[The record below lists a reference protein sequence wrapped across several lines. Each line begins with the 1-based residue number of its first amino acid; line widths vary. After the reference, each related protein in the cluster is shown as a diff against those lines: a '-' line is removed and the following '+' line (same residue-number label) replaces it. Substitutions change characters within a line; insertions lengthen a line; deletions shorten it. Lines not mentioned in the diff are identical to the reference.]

1 MSDPSAKSGDK
12 FADKSGD
19 RSAQKSAAEPEDEG
33 AERDIEELAKEL
45 ADKLRSLKNRDEL
58 TDYAVSLLRE
68 SNEEAGQHENQQRM
82 VAKASKGDPF
92 NPIAFGIPLLV
103 IGVVLC
109 ATGILIG
116 PGLGVIGIGVL
127 MVLYGLVVSLFS
139 RREKRIE

>member
-1 MSDPSAKSGDK
+1 MSDPIDKAPGKS
-12 FADKSGD
+12 ADKI
-19 RSAQKSAAEPEDEG
+19 AASDQDDEG
-33 AERDIEELAKEL
+33 AESNIEDLAKQL
-45 ADKLRSLKNRDEL
+45 ADRLRNLKNRDEL

-68 SNEEAGQHENQQRM
+68 SNEEAGQHDNQLRQIAR
-82 VAKASKGDPF
+82 ASKGDPF

-127 MVLYGLVVSLFS
+127 MVLYGLVVSLFT
-139 RREKRIE
+139 RRQKRVE

>member
-1 MSDPSAKSGDK
+1 MSDPTDK

-19 RSAQKSAAEPEDEG
+19 RSVEKSAAERDEDATDRE
-33 AERDIEELAKEL
+33 IEDLAREL
-45 ADKLRSLKNRDEL
+45 ADKLRNLKNRDEL

-68 SNEEAGQHENQQRM
+68 SNEEADQKEYQQRT
-82 VAKASKGDPF
+82 VARASKGDPF

-127 MVLYGLVVSLFS
+127 MVLYGLVVSVFS
-139 RREKRIE
+139 RRTKRSE

>member
-1 MSDPSAKSGDK
+1 MSDPTDK

-19 RSAQKSAAEPEDEG
+19 RSAEKSAAQRDDEATDREIED
-33 AERDIEELAKEL
+33 LAKEL

-68 SNEEAGQHENQQRM
+68 SNEEAAQKEYQQRT
-82 VAKASKGDPF
+82 VARASKGDPF

-127 MVLYGLVVSLFS
+127 MVLYGLVVSVFS
-139 RREKRIE
+139 RRTKRTE

>member
-1 MSDPSAKSGDK
+1 MSDPI
-12 FADKSGD
+12 DKSRD
-19 RSAQKSAAEPEDEG
+19 KSAEKSAGESAEDREDEG
-33 AERDIEELAKEL
+33 AERNVEDLAKEL

-68 SNEEAGQHENQQRM
+68 SNEEAGQHEHQQRM

-103 IGVVLC
+103 IGAVLC

-139 RREKRIE
+139 RREKRVE

>member
-1 MSDPSAKSGDK
+1 MSDPT
-12 FADKSGD
+12 DKSND
-19 RSAQKSAAEPEDEG
+19 RSAEKSAAQRDEESTDREIED
-33 AERDIEELAKEL
+33 LAKEL

-58 TDYAVSLLRE
+58 TDYAVSLLKE
-68 SNEEAGQHENQQRM
+68 SNEEADQKEYQKRTIARAG
-82 VAKASKGDPF
+82 KGDPF

-127 MVLYGLVVSLFS
+127 MVLYGLVVSVFS
-139 RREKRIE
+139 RRTKRSE

>member
-1 MSDPSAKSGDK
+1 MSDPTDKSADK
-12 FADKSGD
+12 FSD
-19 RSAQKSAAEPEDEG
+19 RTAEKSAADREDEG
-33 AERDIEELAKEL
+33 AERDVEQLAKDL

-103 IGVVLC
+103 IGAVLC

>member
-1 MSDPSAKSGDK
+1 MSDPTDK

-19 RSAQKSAAEPEDEG
+19 RSAEKSAAQRDDEATDREIED
-33 AERDIEELAKEL
+33 LAKEL

-68 SNEEAGQHENQQRM
+68 SNEEADQKEYQQRT
-82 VAKASKGDPF
+82 VARASKGDPF

-127 MVLYGLVVSLFS
+127 MVLYGLVVSVFS
-139 RREKRIE
+139 RRTKRTE

>member
-1 MSDPSAKSGDK
+1 MRDDESSD
-12 FADKSGD
+12 
-19 RSAQKSAAEPEDEG
+19 REIED
-33 AERDIEELAKEL
+33 LAKEL
-45 ADKLRSLKNRDEL
+45 ADKLRNLKNRDEL

-68 SNEEAGQHENQQRM
+68 SNEEADQKEYQQRT
-82 VAKASKGDPF
+82 VTRASKGDPF

-139 RREKRIE
+139 RRTKRTE

>member
-1 MSDPSAKSGDK
+1 MSDPSDK
-12 FADKSGD
+12 FVDKTGD
-19 RSAQKSAAEPEDEG
+19 RSAAKSERDDEG
-33 AERDIEELAKEL
+33 SDREIEDLAKEL
-45 ADKLRSLKNRDEL
+45 ADKLRNLKNRDEL

-68 SNEEAGQHENQQRM
+68 SNEEADQKEYQKRT
-82 VAKASKGDPF
+82 VTRALKGDPF

-103 IGVVLC
+103 IGMVLC

-139 RREKRIE
+139 RRTKRIE

>member
-1 MSDPSAKSGDK
+1 MSDPTDKSADK
-12 FADKSGD
+12 FSD
-19 RSAQKSAAEPEDEG
+19 RTAEKSAADREGEG
-33 AERDIEELAKEL
+33 AERDVEQLAKDL

-103 IGVVLC
+103 IGAVLC

>member
-1 MSDPSAKSGDK
+1 MSDPSDK
-12 FADKSGD
+12 FVDKTGD
-19 RSAQKSAAEPEDEG
+19 RSAAKSERDDEG
-33 AERDIEELAKEL
+33 SDREIEDLAKEL
-45 ADKLRSLKNRDEL
+45 ADKLRNLKNRDEL

-68 SNEEAGQHENQQRM
+68 SNEEADQKEYQKRT
-82 VAKASKGDPF
+82 VTRALKGDPF

-103 IGVVLC
+103 IGMVLC

-139 RREKRIE
+139 RRTKRI

>member
-1 MSDPSAKSGDK
+1 VSDPTSNDPDSEAVE
-12 FADKSGD
+12 A
-19 RSAQKSAAEPEDEG
+19 
-33 AERDIEELAKEL
+33 LAKEL
-45 ADKLRSLKNRDEL
+45 AERLRGLKNRDEL

-68 SNEEAGQHENQQRM
+68 SNEEAGQQEHAQRS
-82 VAKASKGDPF
+82 VARAAKGDPF

-103 IGVVLC
+103 IGAVLC

-139 RREKRIE
+139 RRKERGGGTQGEGG

>member
-1 MSDPSAKSGDK
+1 
-12 FADKSGD
+12 
-19 RSAQKSAAEPEDEG
+19 
-33 AERDIEELAKEL
+33 
-45 ADKLRSLKNRDEL
+45 
-58 TDYAVSLLRE
+58 
-68 SNEEAGQHENQQRM
+68 M

-127 MVLYGLVVSLFS
+127 MVLYGLVVSLFTRRGRAKEATS
-139 RREKRIE
+139 RSPIMVFPSAGVYCAPGPQLDNLTSAEAETLRRGR

>member
-1 MSDPSAKSGDK
+1 MSDPTDKSADK
-12 FADKSGD
+12 FSD
-19 RSAQKSAAEPEDEG
+19 RSAEKSAADREDEG
-33 AERDIEELAKEL
+33 AERDVEQLAKDL

-103 IGVVLC
+103 IGAVLC

-139 RREKRIE
+139 RREKRVE

>member
-1 MSDPSAKSGDK
+1 MSDPN
-12 FADKSGD
+12 DKSGEN
-19 RSAQKSAAEPEDEG
+19 SAAEDEG
-33 AERDIEELAKEL
+33 AERNIEELAKEL
-45 ADKLRSLKNRDEL
+45 ADKLRNLKNRDEL

-68 SNEEAGQHENQQRM
+68 SNEEADQKEFQKRT
-82 VAKASKGDPF
+82 VTRASKGDPF

-139 RREKRIE
+139 RRGNRGE

>member
-1 MSDPSAKSGDK
+1 MSDLTDKTGISGD
-12 FADKSGD
+12 
-19 RSAQKSAAEPEDEG
+19 DEG
-33 AERDIEELAKEL
+33 SDREIEDLAKEL
-45 ADKLRSLKNRDEL
+45 ATRLRNLKNREEL

-68 SNEEAGQHENQQRM
+68 SAEEADQRDYQKRT
-82 VAKASKGDPF
+82 VTRASKGDPF

-127 MVLYGLVVSLFS
+127 MVLYGLVVSLFT
-139 RREKRIE
+139 RRTKRIE

>member
-1 MSDPSAKSGDK
+1 MSDPT
-12 FADKSGD
+12 DKSIDQPGE
-19 RSAQKSAAEPEDEG
+19 KSAPNQDAAEDDADRE
-33 AERDIEELAKEL
+33 IEALAKEL
-45 ADKLRSLKNRDEL
+45 AGKLRGLKNREEL

-68 SNEEAGQHENQQRM
+68 SNEEADQKEYQQRT
-82 VAKASKGDPF
+82 VTRASKGDPF

-127 MVLYGLVVSLFS
+127 MVLYGLAVSLFS
-139 RREKRIE
+139 RRPKRVE

>member
-1 MSDPSAKSGDK
+1 MSDPTDK

-19 RSAQKSAAEPEDEG
+19 RSAEKSAAQRDEESTDREIED
-33 AERDIEELAKEL
+33 LAKEL

-68 SNEEAGQHENQQRM
+68 SNEEADQKEYQQRTI
-82 VAKASKGDPF
+82 ARAAKGDPF

-127 MVLYGLVVSLFS
+127 MVLYGLVVSVFS
-139 RREKRIE
+139 RRTKRTE

>member
-1 MSDPSAKSGDK
+1 MSDPI
-12 FADKSGD
+12 DKSGEN
-19 RSAQKSAAEPEDEG
+19 SAAEDEG
-33 AERDIEELAKEL
+33 AERNVEELAKEL
-45 ADKLRSLKNRDEL
+45 ADKLRGLKNRDEL

-68 SNEEAGQHENQQRM
+68 SNEEADQKEYQKRT
-82 VAKASKGDPF
+82 VARAGKGDPF

-103 IGVVLC
+103 IGLVLC

-139 RREKRIE
+139 RRGKSDE